1 MSDLLHSSSSPDR
14 SRVQYGEQ
22 TLLKSSLWKNGPLI
36 KTEQVC
42 KLQAGV
48 QTCSYLRLLSY
59 FVQIK
64 HQFIKYILNT
74 GTRVSN
80 SYKSISQSISV
91 LLMQPYPWL
100 KYWYFNVSNC

>member
-48 QTCSYLRLLSY
+48 QTCSYLGLLSY

-80 SYKSISQSISV
+80 SYKSISQSFSV
-91 LLMQPYPWL
+91 LLMQPYA
-100 KYWYFNVSNC
+100 

>member
-14 SRVQYGEQ
+14 GFDQYGEQ

-48 QTCSYLRLLSY
+48 QTCSYLRLSY

-91 LLMQPYPWL
+91 LLMQPYA
-100 KYWYFNVSNC
+100 

>member
-42 KLQAGV
+42 KFQAGV
-48 QTCSYLRLLSY
+48 QTCSYLRLSY

-91 LLMQPYPWL
+91 LLMQPY
-100 KYWYFNVSNC
+100 V

>member
-14 SRVQYGEQ
+14 GEQ

-48 QTCSYLRLLSY
+48 QTCSYLRLSY

-80 SYKSISQSISV
+80 SYKSISQSFSV
-91 LLMQPYPWL
+91 LLMQPYA
-100 KYWYFNVSNC
+100 